1 MRTIGIEE
9 ELFLVDPAT
18 GELTAVAQSAVE
30 SRAATDAETTIE
42 LELYQQQIELA
53 TAAGDR
59 PRRRCAAR
67 LVEARTAVVAAA
79 GAAGASA
86 VAMPVPVLSVP
97 RHPDLTPERAL
108 RADPARLRPPGPRRR
123 RVRHA
128 PPRPRRG
135 RRGASGVVD
144 GVRPWLPLLLAISA
158 NSPFHRGE
166 DTGHASWRSQV
177 WSRWPSAGPRQEFG
191 SSEEYE
197 RTTRLLVEWGAS
209 LDDGMIYFDVRP
221 GNGLPTVE
229 LRVADVCTDVDD
241 AILVAALGRALV
253 STAAAGGVST
263 DGWRAD
269 LLRAAQWR
277 AAHDGLAGGLVD
289 PTTWKLSPAADVVDS
304 FIDHVRDAL
313 EDTGDLDLVR
323 ELTGRALADGGGA
336 ARQRS
341 ARRDGATMP
350 EVVADL
356 ARRTA
361 AS

>member
-30 SRAATDAETTIE
+30 SRAATSAETTIE

-53 TAAGDR
+53 TAPEDDLDAL
-59 PRRRCAAR
+59 RRR

-97 RHPDLTPERAL
+97 RHPDLTPDERYERIQTDYGRL
-108 RADPARLRPPGPRRR
+108 ARDAVACAMHLHVAVEDDEV
-123 RVRHA
+123 VR
-128 PPRPRRG
+128 
-135 RRGASGVVD
+135 VVD
-144 GVRPWLPLLLAISA
+144 GVRPWLPSLLAISA
-158 NSPFHRGE
+158 NSPFNRGE

-191 SSEEYE
+191 SSEEYD

-209 LDDGMIYFDVRP
+209 LDEPMVYFDVRP

-229 LRVADVCTDVDD
+229 IRVADVCTDVDD
-241 AILVAALGRALV
+241 AILLAALGRALV
-253 STAAAGGVST
+253 TTAAAGRTST
-263 DGWRAD
+263 EGWRAD

-289 PTTWKLSPAADVVDS
+289 PTTWKLSPAATVLDALVE
-304 FIDHVRDAL
+304 HVRDAL

-323 ELTGRALADGGGA
+323 ELASRVLADGGGA
-336 ARQRS
+336 ERQR
-341 ARRDGATMP
+341 ALVRDGATMP